1 MPDTDFSLKD
11 LYDALDA
18 QRLAR
23 GLSWPQVM
31 RDMQG
36 SKPASTPTRRL
47 SQSTVTGTRIRT
59 VAEGDGVLAMLRW
72 LNRSPESF
80 VPGHRQSDCVS
91 ERLPDV
97 LAGKV
102 LRFDAKKIYAALDAR
117 RIERAMT
124 WPAVA
129 KEIGASAAG
138 LKYLAKG
145 KRVGFPGVMRIF
157 RWLGSA
163 GRQLHARIRH
173 LSFLTPART

>member
-1 MPDTDFSLKD
+1 MTPSNDFSLKA

-18 QRLAR
+18 QRQAR

-31 RDMQG
+31 REMQG
-36 SKPASTPTRRL
+36 SKRTSIPTRRL
-47 SQSTVTGTRIRT
+47 SRSTVTGTRVRR

-80 VPGHRQSDCVS
+80 VQGHHQSEGAG
-91 ERLPDV
+91 ERLPEV
-97 LAGKV
+97 PAGKV

-117 RIERAMT
+117 RIELAMT

-129 KEIGASAAG
+129 KEIGASASG

-145 KRVGFPGVMRIF
+145 KRVGIPGVMRIF
-157 RWLGSA
+157 RWLD
-163 GRQLHARIRH
+163 Q
-173 LSFLTPART
+173 PAAAFTRAADI

>member
-1 MPDTDFSLKD
+1 
-11 LYDALDA
+11 
-18 QRLAR
+18 
-23 GLSWPQVM
+23 M
-31 RDMQG
+31 REMQG

-80 VPGHRQSDCVS
+80 VPGHRQSDGVS

-97 LAGKV
+97 PAGKV

-117 RIERAMT
+117 RVERAMT
-124 WPAVA
+124 WPEVA
-129 KEIGASAAG
+129 KEIGASASG

-157 RWLGSA
+157 RWLD
-163 GRQLHARIRH
+163 R
-173 LSFLTPART
+173 PAAAFTRASEI